1 MRGHIK
7 LGAVG
12 ALRDY
17 MLVDVRQYLEALAN
31 QMAAQIGGGAGD
43 YNDLQSWGAWVMD
56 DWRAGSGKKDA
67 EAGGFL
73 FSTTETR
80 YPNQMFLPRHL
91 HFEMTDAASLYALD
105 ASTVT
110 GTATVGTGQTKEK
123 WAVQIGGGSLRGL
136 SAIWIY
142 LSNDGAAY
150 TIRLSDD
157 TAGAPGTSIATA
169 TVTTNTDR
177 PGYGWYKT
185 TAISQS
191 ITSAAYW
198 ISLEPTTTGIV
209 PIVGNDHAGT
219 APTAAY
225 YNGSSWVSTTD
236 YFGLL
241 LNTEAYADDNAV
253 PRGAVQVA
261 EFNDELYSVSATA
274 TRPYKRDEG
283 TAPGWV
289 TSVATTVRGTQVFA
303 LGDLLYFA
311 NPLLSV
317 ANLMNASETVTS
329 FSLPSGGTG
338 EVAYYALWGGLLW
351 AAQNGS
357 VYYTNIPGADG
368 ADWTGPIDVGF
379 TGEVITGI
387 AGLGDYLY
395 VATEKELVYVGY
407 GDEVRGVTTWG
418 SPSADMGKGMI
429 HYQGSL
435 YIPNQEALLRW
446 DGSNMLPM
454 GIDLG
459 EGLPDEYQGN
469 VAALAANNNWLL
481 MGVNPRSTTS
491 NPTVWAHNGQ
501 GWHHIAMLP
510 PSMNISCLYYRRSNQ
525 RLYVGTD
532 TGHVFSLYLPDV
544 AGVVDNTEPEYT
556 PVGWLETDWW
566 YGGLREVRKD
576 MESVFLL
583 GENLAAAKSIKVYWK
598 DDESTDWE
606 LLGTAT
612 ADRTEL
618 RWNDYD
624 TRPNTRQLKLGFLMQ
639 TDNPGVTPV
648 LRAVRVKYHAMVMDW
663 ERFRLPIQVSDA
675 QMMVDDDINPYT
687 ALQQWTQLKALS
699 KQVPPCIFENPFG
712 IQYEV
717 KIVDASFQIDRYEWL
732 PLEGRASISGVYHV
746 TVEQVTQNEYTGS

>member
-73 FSTTETR
+73 YATIDTR
-80 YPNQMFLPRHL
+80 FPNQQRLPRHL
-91 HFEMTDAASLYALD
+91 ALEMADAGFVADCDAAIVSGE
-105 ASTVT
+105 VT
-110 GTATVGTGQTKEK
+110 IGTGQTFRK
-123 WAVQIGGGSLRGL
+123 WAMQIGGGAGQSVDD
-136 SAIWIY
+136 IWVY
-142 LSNDGAAY
+142 LKNNGETY
-150 TIRLSDD
+150 TVRLSGD
-157 TAGAPGTSIATA
+157 TAGAPGTSIATC
-169 TVTTNTDR
+169 TVTSSSSR

-185 TAISQS
+185 TAISQA
-191 ITSAAYW
+191 ITSANYW
-198 ISLEPTTTGIV
+198 ISLEVASTGTL
-209 PIVGNDHAGT
+209 PLLDDSVGG
-219 APTAAY
+219 PTAAY
-225 YNGSSWVSTTD
+225 YDGSAWQSTGSL
-236 YFGLL
+236 FGLL
-241 LNTEAYADDNAV
+241 LNPLAYHADV
-253 PRGAVQVA
+253 PSESSQIA
-261 EFNDELYSVSATA
+261 EFNDLLYVVGDGVI
-274 TRPYKRDEG
+274 YKRDAS
-283 TAPGWV
+283 APGWSDSAGSAAG
-289 TSVATTVRGTQVFA
+289 TQLLALGEYLYIANNVATDA
-303 LGDLLYFA
+303 PSNMD
-311 NPLLSV
+311 
-317 ANLMNASETVTS
+317 ASETVTT
-329 FSLPSGGTG
+329 FAMPGTASGECGFL
-338 EVAYYALWGGLLW
+338 ALWGGLLW
-351 AAQNGS
+351 AAFGNN
-357 VYYTNIPGADG
+357 VWYTNVPGADG
-368 ADWTGPIDVGF
+368 ADWTGPI
-379 TGEVITGI
+379 EVAHGGVDITGI

-395 VATEKELVYVGY
+395 VATTDGLVYVGY
-407 GDEVRGVTTWG
+407 GDEVRGVATWG
-418 SPSADMGKGMI
+418 SASPLMGRGMV

-435 YIPNQEALLRW
+435 YIPTQEALLRW

-454 GIDLG
+454 GPDLG

-469 VAALAANNNWLL
+469 IAAVVANNNWL
-481 MGVNPRSTTS
+481 MVGIDPRSAES
-491 NPTVWAHNGQ
+491 SASVWAFNGQ
-501 GWHHIAMLP
+501 GWHHIATLP
-510 PSMNISCLYYRRSNQ
+510 PTLTISCLYYRRSNQ
-525 RLYVGTD
+525 RLYVGAGS
-532 TGHVFSLYLPDV
+532 GHVFSVYLADV
-544 AGVVDNTEPEYT
+544 AGVVDAVDPEYA